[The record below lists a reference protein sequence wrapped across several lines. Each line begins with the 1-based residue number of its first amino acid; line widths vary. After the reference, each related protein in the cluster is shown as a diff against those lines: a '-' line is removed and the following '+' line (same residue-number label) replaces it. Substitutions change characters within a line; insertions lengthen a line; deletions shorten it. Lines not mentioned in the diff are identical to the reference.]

1 MSTKI
6 SIPQALAKATEFE
19 EKEEF
24 DKAYECLKYAYS
36 MDKTNPE
43 VLQQLAM
50 TAQLMHNNVDAINY
64 WNELMMV
71 HPENPISYT
80 QLLDLYFHDNK
91 YEYYMTRAKLKT
103 LEGRLQQ
110 AVSDYKKAIS
120 NTSDEKEIMNARYL
134 LAQSLEIIEKPM
146 QAIDE
151 YLRILDYD
159 HNENVYG
166 SLAAIYYNH
175 DKDSAIDI
183 LKRALEEYPKNE
195 MFKELLAKIYME
207 TGNYEESIKYAISPL
222 SKAKALLMQEKN
234 DEAMEILEQCSD
246 ADKKTPKYLSLL
258 AEYYY
263 NRNEAEKALSCIEEL
278 EKLDGNNPLVFQMR
292 ALVYEKQGMDFEEHF
307 NWGKYY
313 IKKNSFDL
321 ALNEYLNA
329 YNSNPKNAEIINE
342 LINLYSAMD
351 DNIASIEFTERLVA
365 IDKTNVAALKRLATF
380 YSESGYDDRA
390 QEYLERLYEINPRDY
405 EVLLSLGKYY
415 EGKRKMQTANEYYQ
429 EFLKYAPSASLERE
443 RVEKKLQNASQENE
457 MEEEGFLDKIINFF
471 SKK

>member
-6 SIPQALAKATEFE
+6 SIPQAITKAKEFE
-19 EKEEF
+19 ENEEF

-50 TAQLMHNNVDAINY
+50 TAQLLHENGEAINY

-71 HPENPISYT
+71 QPENPVSYT
-80 QLLDLYFHDNK
+80 QLLDLYFHNNK
-91 YEYYMTRAKLKT
+91 YDYYMTRAKLKT

-120 NTSDEKEIMNARYL
+120 NTTDEKEILNARYL

-151 YLRILDYD
+151 YLRILDYE

-183 LKRALEEYPKNE
+183 LHRALDEYPEND

-207 TGNYEESIKYAISPL
+207 TGNYEASYKYATSEL
-222 SKAKALLMQEKN
+222 SKAKALLMQENN
-234 DEAMEILEQCSD
+234 DAALEILEKCSA
-246 ADKKTPKYLSLL
+246 ADKKTPKYLSLM
-258 AEYYY
+258 AEYHY
-263 NRNEAEKALSCIEEL
+263 NRDEYEQSLSFISEL
-278 EKLDGNNPLVFQMR
+278 ENLDGNNPLVFQMR
-292 ALVYEKQGMDFEEHF
+292 ALVYVKQGMEFEEHF

-329 YNSNPKNAEIINE
+329 YNSKTNDIEIITE
-342 LINLYSAMD
+342 LINLYSALD
-351 DNIASIEFTERLVA
+351 DNIASIEFTEKLTEVDR
-365 IDKTNVAALKRLATF
+365 TNVPALKKLATF

-390 QEYLERLYEINPRDY
+390 QEYLSRLFEINQRDY
-405 EVLLSLGKYY
+405 EVLLALGKHY
-415 EGKRKMQTANEYYQ
+415 ENKKKMQTANEYYT
-429 EFLKYAPSASLERE
+429 EFLKYAPSASLDRE
-443 RVEKKLQNASQENE
+443 KIEKKLQNTAPEE
-457 MEEEGFLDKIINFF
+457 EIEEEGFIDKIMNFF

>member
-6 SIPQALAKATEFE
+6 SIPQALAKAAEFE
-19 EKEEF
+19 ENEEF

-36 MDKTNPE
+36 ADKTNPE

-50 TAQLMHNNVDAINY
+50 TAQLMHNTEDAINY
-64 WNELMMV
+64 WNELMMIQS
-71 HPENPISYT
+71 ENPISYS

-120 NTSDEKEIMNARYL
+120 NTSDDKEIINARYL
-134 LAQSLEIIEKPM
+134 LAQSLELIDKPM

-151 YLRILDYD
+151 YLRILDHE

-183 LKRALEEYPKNE
+183 LKRALEDYPKND

-207 TGNYEESIKYAISPL
+207 TGNYEASLDYAISPL

-234 DEAMEILEQCSD
+234 DEAMEILKTCPDSE
-246 ADKKTPKYLSLL
+246 KKTPKYLTLM

-263 NRNEAEKALSCIEEL
+263 NRDEFDKSMECISEL

-313 IKKNSFDL
+313 IKKNSFDI

-329 YNSNPKNAEIINE
+329 YNSNPKNVEIINE
-342 LINLYSAMD
+342 LINLYSSMN
-351 DNIASIEFTERLVA
+351 DNIAAIEFTEKLA
-365 IDKTNVAALKRLATF
+365 NIDKTNVGALKRLAEF
-380 YSESGYDDRA
+380 YAESGYDDRA
-390 QEYLERLYEINPRDY
+390 LEYLERLYEINPRDY
-405 EVLLSLGKYY
+405 DVLLALGKYY
-415 EGKRKMQTANEYYQ
+415 EGKKKMQTAKEYYEQ
-429 EFLKYAPSASLERE
+429 FLKYAPSASLDRE
-443 RVEKKLQNASQENE
+443 KIEKKLKNAAMDEDY
-457 MEEEGFLDKIINFF
+457 EEEGFLDKIINFF
-471 SKK
+471 TKK

>member
-6 SIPQALAKATEFE
+6 SIPQALARATEFE

-50 TAQLMHNNVDAINY
+50 TAQLMHNSEDAINY

-120 NTSDEKEIMNARYL
+120 NTSDDKEILNARYL
-134 LAQSLEIIEKPM
+134 LAQSLELIDKPM

-151 YLRILDYD
+151 YLRILDQE

-175 DKDSAIDI
+175 DKESAIDI
-183 LKRALEEYPKNE
+183 LKRALDEYPDNE

-207 TGNYEESIKYAISPL
+207 TGNYEASLNYATSPL

-234 DEAMEILEQCSD
+234 DEAMEILKTCSE
-246 ADKKTPKYLSLL
+246 ADKKTPKYLSLM

-263 NRNEAEKALSCIEEL
+263 NRDEFEDALSCISEL
-278 EKLDGNNPLVFQMR
+278 EKLDSNNPLVFQMR

-313 IKKNSFDL
+313 IKKNSFDI

-329 YNSNPKNAEIINE
+329 YNTNPKNVEIINE
-342 LINLYSAMD
+342 LINLYSALD
-351 DNIASIEFTERLVA
+351 DNIASIEFTERLA
-365 IDKTNVAALKRLATF
+365 ELDKTNVAALKKLSVF

-390 QEYLERLYEINPRDY
+390 LEYLERLYEINPRDY

-415 EGKRKMQTANEYYQ
+415 EGKKKNQTAKEYYEQ
-429 EFLKYAPSASLERE
+429 FLKYAPSASLDRE
-443 RVEKKLQNASQENE
+443 RIEKKLRESVQEE
-457 MEEEGFLDKIINFF
+457 DIEEEGFLDKIINFF

>member
-6 SIPQALAKATEFE
+6 SIPQALARATEFE

-43 VLQQLAM
+43 VLQHLAM
-50 TAQLMHNNVDAINY
+50 TAQLMHNREDAINY
-64 WNELMMV
+64 WNELMNI

-120 NTSDEKEIMNARYL
+120 NTSDDKEILNARYL
-134 LAQSLEIIEKPM
+134 LAQSLELIDKPM

-151 YLRILDYD
+151 YLRILDQE

-183 LKRALEEYPKNE
+183 LKRALEDYPDNN

-207 TGNYEESIKYAISPL
+207 TGNYSASLDYATSPL

-234 DEAMEILEQCSD
+234 DEAMEIMEKCSD
-246 ADKKTPKYLSLL
+246 ADKKTPKYHVLM

-263 NRNEAEKALSCIEEL
+263 NKDEFQNSLDCIEKL
-278 EKLDGNNPLVFQMR
+278 EKMDGNNPLVFQMR
-292 ALVYEKQGMDFEEHF
+292 ALVYEKQGMDFEEHY
-307 NWGKYY
+307 NWGMYY
-313 IKKNSFDL
+313 IKKNSYDL

-329 YNSNPKNAEIINE
+329 YNSNHQNKDIINE
-342 LINLYSAMD
+342 LINLYTVLN
-351 DNIASIEFTERLVA
+351 DNIAAIEFTEKLA
-365 IDKTNVAALKRLATF
+365 EIDKTNVAALKKLAVF
-380 YSESGYDDRA
+380 YAGSGYDDRA
-390 QEYLERLYEINPRDY
+390 QEYYKRLYEVNPRDY

-415 EGKRKMQTANEYYQ
+415 ESKKKMQTAKEFYE
-429 EFLKYAPSASLERE
+429 EFLKYAPSASLDRE
-443 RVEKKLQNASQENE
+443 KIEQKLKNAENE
-457 MEEEGFLDKIINFF
+457 ENYEEEGFLDKIINFF

>member
-50 TAQLMHNNVDAINY
+50 TAQLMHNNEDAINY

-151 YLRILDYD
+151 YLREPLVPLT
-159 HNENVYG
+159 NEEKTE
-166 SLAAIYYNH
+166 LF
-175 DKDSAIDI
+175 SAIQST
-183 LKRALEEYPKNE
+183 RANLD
-195 MFKELLAKIYME
+195 
-207 TGNYEESIKYAISPL
+207 
-222 SKAKALLMQEKN
+222 ALL
-234 DEAMEILEQCSD
+234 
-246 ADKKTPKYLSLL
+246 
-258 AEYYY
+258 
-263 NRNEAEKALSCIEEL
+263 
-278 EKLDGNNPLVFQMR
+278 
-292 ALVYEKQGMDFEEHF
+292 
-307 NWGKYY
+307 
-313 IKKNSFDL
+313 
-321 ALNEYLNA
+321 
-329 YNSNPKNAEIINE
+329 
-342 LINLYSAMD
+342 
-351 DNIASIEFTERLVA
+351 
-365 IDKTNVAALKRLATF
+365 
-380 YSESGYDDRA
+380 
-390 QEYLERLYEINPRDY
+390 
-405 EVLLSLGKYY
+405 
-415 EGKRKMQTANEYYQ
+415 
-429 EFLKYAPSASLERE
+429 
-443 RVEKKLQNASQENE
+443 
-457 MEEEGFLDKIINFF
+457 
-471 SKK
+471 

>member
-405 EVLLSLGKYY
+405 EVLLSLGKNY

>member
-207 TGNYEESIKYAISPL
+207 TGNYEESVKYAISPL

-443 RVEKKLQNASQENE
+443 RIEKKLQNASQEDE

>member
-405 EVLLSLGKYY
+405 EVLLSLGKYS

>member
-6 SIPQALAKATEFE
+6 SIPQALARATEFE

-50 TAQLMHNNVDAINY
+50 TAQLMHNSEDAINY

-120 NTSDEKEIMNARYL
+120 NTSDDKEILNARYL
-134 LAQSLEIIEKPM
+134 LAQSLELIDKPM

-151 YLRILDYD
+151 YLRILDQE

-175 DKDSAIDI
+175 DKESAIDI
-183 LKRALEEYPKNE
+183 LKRALDEYPDNE

-207 TGNYEESIKYAISPL
+207 TGNYEASLNYATSPL

-234 DEAMEILEQCSD
+234 DEAMEILKTCSE
-246 ADKKTPKYLSLL
+246 ADKKTPKYLSLM

-263 NRNEAEKALSCIEEL
+263 NRDEFEDSLSCISEL
-278 EKLDGNNPLVFQMR
+278 EKLDSNNPLVFQMR

-313 IKKNSFDL
+313 IKKNSFDI

-329 YNSNPKNAEIINE
+329 YNTNPKNVEIINE
-342 LINLYSAMD
+342 LINLYSALD
-351 DNIASIEFTERLVA
+351 DNIASIEFTERLA
-365 IDKTNVAALKRLATF
+365 ELDKTNVAALKKLSVF

-390 QEYLERLYEINPRDY
+390 LEYLERLYEINPRDY

-415 EGKRKMQTANEYYQ
+415 EGKKKNQTAKEYYEQ
-429 EFLKYAPSASLERE
+429 FLKYAPSASLDRE
-443 RVEKKLQNASQENE
+443 RIEKKLRESVQEE
-457 MEEEGFLDKIINFF
+457 DIEEEGFLDKIINFF

>member
-50 TAQLMHNNVDAINY
+50 TAQLMHNNEDAINY

-175 DKDSAIDI
+175 DKDSAVDI

-329 YNSNPKNAEIINE
+329 YNSNPKNTEIINE

-351 DNIASIEFTERLVA
+351 DNIASIEFTERLVE

-429 EFLKYAPSASLERE
+429 EFLKYAPSASLDRE
-443 RVEKKLQNASQENE
+443 RIEKKLQSASHEDE

>member
-1 MSTKI
+1 
-6 SIPQALAKATEFE
+6 
-19 EKEEF
+19 
-24 DKAYECLKYAYS
+24 

-50 TAQLMHNNVDAINY
+50 TAQLMHNSEDAINY

-120 NTSDEKEIMNARYL
+120 NTSDDKEILNARYL
-134 LAQSLEIIEKPM
+134 LAQSLELIDKPM

-151 YLRILDYD
+151 YLRILDQE

-175 DKDSAIDI
+175 DKESAIDI
-183 LKRALEEYPKNE
+183 LKRALDEYPDNE

-207 TGNYEESIKYAISPL
+207 TGNYEASLNYATSPL

-234 DEAMEILEQCSD
+234 DEAMEILKTCSE
-246 ADKKTPKYLSLL
+246 ADKKTPKYLSLM

-263 NRNEAEKALSCIEEL
+263 NRDEFEDSLSCISEL
-278 EKLDGNNPLVFQMR
+278 EKLDSNNPLVFQMR

-313 IKKNSFDL
+313 IKKNSFDI

-329 YNSNPKNAEIINE
+329 YNTNPKNVEIINE
-342 LINLYSAMD
+342 LINLYSALD
-351 DNIASIEFTERLVA
+351 DNIASIEFTERLA
-365 IDKTNVAALKRLATF
+365 ELDKTNVAALKKLSVF

-390 QEYLERLYEINPRDY
+390 LEYLERLYEINPRDY

-415 EGKRKMQTANEYYQ
+415 EGKKKNQTAKEYYEQ
-429 EFLKYAPSASLERE
+429 FLKYAPSASLDRE
-443 RVEKKLQNASQENE
+443 RIEKKLRESVQEE
-457 MEEEGFLDKIINFF
+457 DIEEEGFLDKIINFF